1 MSVIIF
7 AGPSLP
13 PASRPAVPGAIWLG
27 PARMGDVRRAAEERP
42 DAIGLIDG
50 YFEVVP
56 SVWHEEILWAMD
68 RGIRVYG
75 AASIGALRAAEL
87 DVYGMIGVGRIYEAF
102 RDGAL
107 EDDDEVALLHGPEEM
122 GYLPLTEAMVNI
134 RATMDEAVRIGV
146 LTAEAAERAVM
157 VAKALFYKQ
166 RTYSA
171 ILRIPAAEIPIPSL
185 NAFNDWLGHG
195 RQDRKRTDA
204 VSMVRAIALLARRP
218 PGH

>member
-1 MSVIIF
+1 
-7 AGPSLP
+7 
-13 PASRPAVPGAIWLG
+13 
-27 PARMGDVRRAAEERP
+27 MGDVRRAAEERP

-134 RATMDEAVRIGV
+134 RATMDAAVRVGV
-146 LTAEAAERAVM
+146 LTTEMAERV
-157 VAKALFYKQ
+157 VSVGRALFCKQ
-166 RTYSA
+166 RTYPA
-171 ILRIPAAEIPIPSL
+171 ILQIMSAPGPIPSL
-185 NAFNDWLGHG
+185 HSLSDWLHLG
-195 RQDRKRTDA
+195 RLDRKHSDA
-204 VSMVRAIALLARRP
+204 MQMVRAIA
-218 PGH
+218 

>member
-13 PASRPAVPGAIWLG
+13 PPSRPAVPGAIWRG

-68 RGIRVYG
+68 QGIRVYG

-87 DVYGMIGVGRIYEAF
+87 DVYGMIGVGRVYEAF
-102 RDGAL
+102 RDGEL
-107 EDDDEVALLHGPEEM
+107 EDDDEVALLHGPEGV

-134 RATMDEAVRIGV
+134 RATMDEAVRAGV
-146 LTAEAAERAVM
+146 LTAGTARSVVLAGKV
-157 VAKALFYKQ
+157 LFYKQ

-171 ILRIPAAEIPIPSL
+171 ILQMMLAEFPISL
-185 NAFNDWLGHG
+185 LDNLTDWLGHG
-195 RQDRKRTDA
+195 RLEQKHAD
-204 VSMVRAIALLARRP
+204 ALLMVHAILQAERP
-218 PGH
+218 SLR

>member
-13 PASRPAVPGAIWLG
+13 PASRSPVPGAVWRG
-27 PARMGDVRRAAEERP
+27 PAQMGDVRRAAEERP

-56 SVWHEEILWAMD
+56 SVWHEEILFAID
-68 RGIRVYG
+68 EGIRVYG

-102 RDGAL
+102 RDGEL
-107 EDDDEVALLHGPEEM
+107 EDDDEVALLHGPEEV

-134 RATMDEAVRIGV
+134 RATMDEAVRAGV
-146 LTAEAAERAVM
+146 LTAEVAEKV
-157 VAKALFYKQ
+157 VSVGKALFYKQ
-166 RTYSA
+166 RTYPA
-171 ILRIPAAEIPIPSL
+171 ILQFMSALGPSPSL
-185 NAFNDWLGHG
+185 HSLSDWVHLG
-195 RQDRKRTDA
+195 RLDRKHSDA
-204 VSMVRAIALLARRP
+204 MQMVRAIA
-218 PGH
+218 